1 MSDSNILNGR
11 WDASRFFLELTATN
25 TLALA
30 EGFTFCHVSGLE
42 GFEEAVAQLQTKNA
56 FVCVSDINDGYTELN
71 NSPHTR
77 RVKTVFMAMRH
88 KADDMEARTECM
100 EIMRELF
107 RQFMSQL
114 ILEKVKLEQ
123 NCIYLDPRITF
134 TEIDRYFF
142 NGAAGAYFQIGV
154 DCYTDLRFNPE
165 EWMSEHDLDE
175 VTQEEY
181 LYDLYL
187 TGYDTSQKIS
197 AIKYIRSMYGRCL
210 DTLKQTKEAVEAATE
225 KNPVLIASGLTQYQL
240 YVNVAQLDSV
250 NATYIFNET
259 NVNRLPSAGT

>member
-1 MSDSNILNGR
+1 MNEILNGR
-11 WDASRFFLELTATN
+11 WDASAFFLRLTATN

-42 GFEEAVAQLQTKNA
+42 GFEEAVAQMQTKNA

-71 NSPHTR
+71 NTPRTR

-114 ILEKVKLEQ
+114 ILERVRLEQ

-142 NGAAGAYFQIGV
+142 NGAAGAYFQIAV
-154 DCYTDLRFNPE
+154 DCYTDLRFNSE
-165 EWMSEHDLDE
+165 EWMSEHDFDE
-175 VTQEEY
+175 KTQEEY
-181 LYDLYL
+181 IYDLYL
-187 TGYDTSQKIS
+187 TGYDTSQKMGT
-197 AIKYIRSMYGRCL
+197 IKAVRSLYN
-210 DTLKQTKEAVEAATE
+210 QTATGLNEAKNFAETASE
-225 KNPVLIASGLTQYQL
+225 KKPVLIATGLTQYQL
-240 YVNVAQLDSV
+240 YVNVAQLDAV
-250 NATYIFNET
+250 NATYIFKEN
-259 NVNRLPSAGT
+259 NGNRQESAGA